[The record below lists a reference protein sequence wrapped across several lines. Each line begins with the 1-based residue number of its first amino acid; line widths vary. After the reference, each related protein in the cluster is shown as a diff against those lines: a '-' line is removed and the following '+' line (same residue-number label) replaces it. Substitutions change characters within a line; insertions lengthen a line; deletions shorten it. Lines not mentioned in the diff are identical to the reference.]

1 MARIDIA
8 GDALVVTIEGLDVL
22 WAFKK
27 RLTVPLAHV
36 RGATP
41 DPGIVRGF
49 KGVRTKG
56 TYWPGLIVAGTYRS
70 GEDRTF
76 WNVRD
81 AAKAVVI
88 ELTGEPWTRLVIEAD
103 DPRAVADAIERART
117 PA

>member
-1 MARIDIA
+1 MARIDIT
-8 GDALVVTIEGLDVL
+8 GDALVITLEGLDVL
-22 WAFKK
+22 WALKK
-27 RLTVPLAHV
+27 RLTIPLAHV

-56 TYWPGLIVAGTYRS
+56 TNMPGVIVAGTFRT
-70 GEDRTF
+70 GEGRIF

-88 ELTGEPWTRLVIEAD
+88 ELADEEYTRLVIEAP
-103 DPRAVADAIERART
+103 DPRATADRIERART